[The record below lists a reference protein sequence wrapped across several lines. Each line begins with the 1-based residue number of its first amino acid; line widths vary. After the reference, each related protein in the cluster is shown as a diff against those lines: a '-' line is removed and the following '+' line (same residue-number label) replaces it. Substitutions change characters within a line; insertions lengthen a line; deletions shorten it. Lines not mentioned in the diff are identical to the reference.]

1 MEQHA
6 DRGRVVAI
14 VGNPNC
20 GKTTIF
26 NELTGLRQKVGNYP
40 GVTVEKKEGIVRDDR
55 GGELTLIDLPGT
67 YSLTANSPDEQIASD
82 ALLGKGAHVRKPDGV
97 VCVVDAT
104 GLERGLYLVSQI
116 IDQRYPLI
124 IVLNM
129 ADAAE
134 RAGIRIDIPRLS
146 TMLGVRV
153 IPTVGS
159 KGIGMAELREALRAD
174 MRISPAVRKWQLPD
188 AVREEHEELAGLLVR
203 STHADESVAYHD
215 AAALLST
222 PRPLDEYHGRI
233 PASVLDHVRQDHERL
248 GGLGFDRHSVFV
260 ESRYAWV
267 HSIADRVVASAPAAR
282 SMTDRIDAVVTHKV
296 WGIVIFLALM
306 MLMFQSIFTWAEVPM
321 QLIGEGFGR
330 LGGAVGRLIPPGDL
344 HDLLVDGAIT
354 GVGAVVT
361 FLPQI
366 MLMFFF
372 MGILEDSG
380 YMARAAFIMNRV
392 MGRVGLHGKAF
403 IPLLSSFACAIPG
416 IMATRTIENS
426 RDRLVTMLV
435 APLMS
440 CSARLPVYSL
450 LIAAFIPSTLV
461 FGFWNLQGIVMISLF
476 LLGVLAA
483 LLVAA
488 VFKRTILRGE
498 SPEFILELPPY
509 RWPSFRSIFIQMW
522 SRAKIFLR
530 SAGTIILAVS
540 IVLWFLSTYPK
551 LHHGTPSE
559 KLSYSAI
566 GRAGHVIEPVIR
578 PLGFDWKVGIGIL
591 SSLLQRE
598 VFVSSIST
606 IYNVQVGADTPHE
619 LKVKMQ
625 DDRDP
630 VTGLPT
636 FSVLTAIGVLVYYVL
651 AMQCMSTLA
660 VMRRETN
667 GWKWPLIQLVYMNA
681 LAYGAAFVVYR
692 VGLMLG

>member
-1 MEQHA
+1 MEQQSG
-6 DRGRVVAI
+6 RGRVVAI

-26 NELTGLRQKVGNYP
+26 NELTGLRQKVGNYA
-40 GVTVEKKEGIVRDDR
+40 GVTVEKKEGFVRDDR
-55 GGELTLIDLPGT
+55 GGELTLVDLPGT
-67 YSLTANSPDEQIASD
+67 YSLFANAPDEQIASD
-82 ALLGKGAHVRKPDGV
+82 ALLGKGGRIRKPDGV

-104 GLERGLYLVSQI
+104 SLERGLYLVSQI
-116 IDQRYPLI
+116 IDQRYPLL

-134 RAGIRIDIPRLS
+134 RAGIHIDIPRLS

-159 KGIGMAELREALRAD
+159 KGVGIPELKEALRSD
-174 MRISPAVRKWQLPD
+174 LRVSPAVRKWQLPD
-188 AVREEHEELAGLLVR
+188 VVREEHEELAGMLVQ
-203 STHADESVAYHD
+203 TTQTDEAVAYHD
-215 AAALLST
+215 AAMLLST
-222 PRPLDEYHGRI
+222 PRSLDEFNGRI
-233 PASVLDHVRQDHERL
+233 APHVLDHVRQDHQRL
-248 GGLGFDRHSVFV
+248 GGLGYDRHSVFV

-267 HSIADRVVASAPAAR
+267 HSIAERVAAFGPAPR
-282 SMTDRIDAVVTHKV
+282 SVTDRIDAVVTHKV

-306 MLMFQSIFTWAEVPM
+306 MLMFQSIFTWAAVPM
-321 QLIGEGFGR
+321 HLIGEGFGW
-330 LGGAVGRLIPPGDL
+330 LSGLVSHLIPPGDL

-372 MGILEDSG
+372 LGILEDSG

-483 LLVAA
+483 LLVAT

-551 LHHGTPSE
+551 LNHGTPSE
-559 KLSYSAI
+559 KLSFSAI

-598 VFVSSIST
+598 VFVSTVST
-606 IYNVQVGADTPHE
+606 IYNVQVGGDTPHE
-619 LKVKMQ
+619 LKIKMQ
-625 DDRDP
+625 NDRDP

-667 GWKWPLIQLVYMNA
+667 GWKWPVIQLVYMNA

-692 VGLMLG
+692 VGLLLG